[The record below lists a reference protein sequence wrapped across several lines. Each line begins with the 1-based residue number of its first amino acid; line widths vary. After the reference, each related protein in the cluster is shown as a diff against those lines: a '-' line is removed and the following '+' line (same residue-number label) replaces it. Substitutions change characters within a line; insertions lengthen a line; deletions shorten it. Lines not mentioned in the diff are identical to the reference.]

1 MESKT
6 TKLKTSMVS
15 RTTVYY
21 RTHPKARKKH
31 QEYQAE
37 YNKKPE
43 QVEKRVECITH
54 NREHDKKYG
63 KASRKGKD
71 ASHTNHGIVYK
82 KSSVNRGSKTDQAG
96 DRRARGGGRKK

>member
-1 MESKT
+1 MT
-6 TKLKTSMVS
+6 S
-15 RTTVYY
+15 RTAEYY

-43 QVEKRVECITH
+43 QVKKRVECITH

-63 KASRKGKD
+63 KESREGKD
-71 ASHTNHGIVYK
+71 ASHTSHGIVYK
-82 KSSVNRGSKTDQAG
+82 SSSANRGSKTDQAG
-96 DRRARGGGRKK
+96 DRRARGKKKK